1 MATQTKE
8 QDEARAKQEMNFDW
22 NEDGDGLE
30 EDIDQIFL
38 DEESENVVEE
48 GIDAELWKSFVALG
62 Q

>member
-30 EDIDQIFL
+30 EDIAQIFL

-48 GIDAELWKSFVALG
+48 GIDAEL
-62 Q
+62 